1 MISPITG
8 QQVPVEQM
16 AEHMRIALLDP
27 KWKEKSGLVKA
38 GEKEDTLA
46 QGDDVGRSLAKM
58 AAKRKDIFGTD
69 EEVFGDNKADTAAPP
84 PSKVA
89 TSQTLSCLFCALSL
103 HPSLLCVF
111 AVDDRRR
118 FIFLFRDDVHA
129 CIRCRMGQQIHF
141 FFSCDVLFSC
151 DVYQVVWDG
160 SAETRQATREAA
172 KQSAVSLSVRALS
185 RKR

>member
-69 EEVFGDNKADTAAPP
+69 EEVFGDNKADAAAPP

-89 TSQTLSCLFCALSL
+89 VATFSKLSL
-103 HPSLLCVF
+103 AYIVHSCSTRPSCIF
-111 AVDDRRR
+111 ARDYRR
-118 FIFLFRDDVHA
+118 LFFCWVM
-129 CIRCRMGQQIHF
+129 MGQQLSF
-141 FFSCDVLFSC
+141 FFSPVIFCFLG

-185 RKR
+185 STTG

>member
-1 MISPITG
+1 MYTCQCPLTRVGGKTAFMISPITG

-69 EEVFGDNKADTAAPP
+69 EEVFGDNKADAAAPP

-89 TSQTLSCLFCALSL
+89 VATFSKLSL
-103 HPSLLCVF
+103 ACCVHSRFTRPSCVF
-111 AVDDRRR
+111 LLWTIV
-118 FIFLFRDDVHA
+118 
-129 CIRCRMGQQIHF
+129 
-141 FFSCDVLFSC
+141 DVLFFCFVMMS
-151 DVYQVVWDG
+151 
-160 SAETRQATREAA
+160 TR
-172 KQSAVSLSVRALS
+172 VSGVGWVS
-185 RKR
+185 RYIFFM

>member
-46 QGDDVGRSLAKM
+46 LGDDVGRSLAKM

-69 EEVFGDNKADTAAPP
+69 EEVFGDNSKAASAPAAT
-84 PSKVA
+84 KVFPHTCKYTYTYIHTHTHTN
-89 TSQTLSCLFCALSL
+89 TSTNTFKHTHTCTRA
-103 HPSLLCVF
+103 HTNT
-111 AVDDRRR
+111 
-118 FIFLFRDDVHA
+118 HA
-129 CIRCRMGQQIHF
+129 HTHTHTYIYTY
-141 FFSCDVLFSC
+141 V
-151 DVYQVVWDG
+151 
-160 SAETRQATREAA
+160 
-172 KQSAVSLSVRALS
+172 
-185 RKR
+185 

>member
-69 EEVFGDNKADTAAPP
+69 EEVFGDNKADAAAPP

-89 TSQTLSCLFCALSL
+89 VATFSKLSL
-103 HPSLLCVF
+103 AYIVHSCSTRHSCIF
-111 AVDDRRR
+111 ARDYRR
-118 FIFLFRDDVHA
+118 LFFCWVM
-129 CIRCRMGQQIHF
+129 MGQQLSF
-141 FFSCDVLFSC
+141 FFSPVIFCFLVMCIRWCGMGQQKPDKLRERLPSNLL
-151 DVYQVVWDG
+151 
-160 SAETRQATREAA
+160 SAYR
-172 KQSAVSLSVRALS
+172 
-185 RKR
+185 

>member
-69 EEVFGDNKADTAAPP
+69 EEVFGDNKADVSAPP
-84 PSKVA
+84 PPKVCGA
-89 TSQTLSCLFCALSL
+89 SYACPLGLCSPARPFLPVRPYYGHWPWF
-103 HPSLLCVF
+103 HLL
-111 AVDDRRR
+111 
-118 FIFLFRDDVHA
+118 
-129 CIRCRMGQQIHF
+129 
-141 FFSCDVLFSC
+141 
-151 DVYQVVWDG
+151 
-160 SAETRQATREAA
+160 
-172 KQSAVSLSVRALS
+172 
-185 RKR
+185 

>member
-89 TSQTLSCLFCALSL
+89 TSQN
-103 HPSLLCVF
+103 SLLLILCTLASPVPPVCF
-111 AVDDRRR
+111 CCGRSST
-118 FIFLFRDDVHA
+118 FY
-129 CIRCRMGQQIHF
+129 F
-141 FFSCDVLFSC
+141 F
-151 DVYQVVWDG
+151 
-160 SAETRQATREAA
+160 
-172 KQSAVSLSVRALS
+172 VS
-185 RKR
+185 